1 MLQLWNCFDITYLHP
16 IHPKKVPKRCG
27 ERCGEGVERGWWW
40 KKEERHSA
48 EFEIKFNQSK
58 QGHMT
63 LTLDLVK
70 FSAGTYKL
78 TLLNQ

>member
-78 TLLNQ
+78 TLC